1 MTLLDFGMTIFC
13 WKKANCG
20 SAGSGG
26 GAVAEQCSESGTT
39 DIATEQ
45 NACILPGT
53 ARNKIKIGE
62 IMGFK
67 DIFKKSFIQ
76 GFTRYDATPENIIVV
91 FLIAGFFA
99 LYIFFAYRLLT
110 RRTFYSKSFNIALP
124 ALVMIT
130 AGVILTIQ
138 SSVVIS
144 LGMVGALSIV
154 RFRTAIKDPM
164 DLVFLFWAIS
174 TGIICGAGLAQIS
187 CVLAFILTVALF
199 VFDRIPVAKAP
210 KILMVSGSGY
220 ELEEKI
226 MSIVK
231 EFCKYYTVKSRALS
245 NGKVN
250 LVVEIRSKDDSA
262 LLQKVA
268 KTENVASS
276 TILAHDGEVTY

>member
-1 MTLLDFGMTIFC
+1 
-13 WKKANCG
+13 
-20 SAGSGG
+20 
-26 GAVAEQCSESGTT
+26 
-39 DIATEQ
+39 
-45 NACILPGT
+45 
-53 ARNKIKIGE
+53 
-62 IMGFK
+62 MGFK

-91 FLIAGFFA
+91 FLIASIFA

-124 ALVMIT
+124 ALVLIT

-199 VFDRIPVAKAP
+199 VLDRLPVAKTP
-210 KILMVSGSGY
+210 KILMVSGNSY
-220 ELEEKI
+220 ELEKSI
-226 MSIVK
+226 MALVQK
-231 EFCKYYTVKSRALS
+231 YCKTFVVKSRALS
-245 NGKVN
+245 NGKIN
-250 LVVEIRSKDDSA
+250 LVVEIRASDDSA
-262 LLQKVA
+262 LLQEVA
-268 KTENVASS
+268 ALENVVSS

>member
-1 MTLLDFGMTIFC
+1 
-13 WKKANCG
+13 
-20 SAGSGG
+20 
-26 GAVAEQCSESGTT
+26 
-39 DIATEQ
+39 
-45 NACILPGT
+45 
-53 ARNKIKIGE
+53 
-62 IMGFK
+62 MGFK

-91 FLIAGFFA
+91 FLIASIFA

-124 ALVMIT
+124 ALVLIT

-199 VFDRIPVAKAP
+199 VLDRLPVAKAP
-210 KILMVSGSGY
+210 KILMVTGNSY
-220 ELEEKI
+220 ELEKSI
-226 MSIVK
+226 MALVQK
-231 EFCKYYTVKSRALS
+231 YCKTFVVKSRALS
-245 NGKVN
+245 NGKIN
-250 LVVEIRSKDDSA
+250 LVVEIRASDDSA
-262 LLQKVA
+262 LLQEVA
-268 KTENVASS
+268 ALENVVSS

>member
-1 MTLLDFGMTIFC
+1 
-13 WKKANCG
+13 
-20 SAGSGG
+20 
-26 GAVAEQCSESGTT
+26 
-39 DIATEQ
+39 
-45 NACILPGT
+45 
-53 ARNKIKIGE
+53 
-62 IMGFK
+62 MGFK

-91 FLIAGFFA
+91 FLIASIFA
-99 LYIFFAYRLLT
+99 MYIFFAYRLLT

-124 ALVMIT
+124 ALVLIT

-187 CVLAFILTVALF
+187 CVLAFILTIALF
-199 VFDRIPVAKAP
+199 VLDRLPVAKAP
-210 KILMVSGSGY
+210 KILMVSGNSY
-220 ELEEKI
+220 ELEKSI
-226 MSIVK
+226 MALVQK
-231 EFCKYYTVKSRALS
+231 YCKTFVVKSRALS
-245 NGKVN
+245 NGEIN
-250 LVVEIRSKDDSA
+250 LVVEIRASDDSA
-262 LLQKVA
+262 LLQEVA
-268 KTENVASS
+268 ALENVVSS

>member
-1 MTLLDFGMTIFC
+1 
-13 WKKANCG
+13 
-20 SAGSGG
+20 
-26 GAVAEQCSESGTT
+26 
-39 DIATEQ
+39 
-45 NACILPGT
+45 
-53 ARNKIKIGE
+53 
-62 IMGFK
+62 
-67 DIFKKSFIQ
+67 
-76 GFTRYDATPENIIVV
+76 
-91 FLIAGFFA
+91 
-99 LYIFFAYRLLT
+99 
-110 RRTFYSKSFNIALP
+110 
-124 ALVMIT
+124 MIT

-226 MSIVK
+226 MAIVK

-268 KTENVASS
+268 NTENVASS

>member
-1 MTLLDFGMTIFC
+1 
-13 WKKANCG
+13 
-20 SAGSGG
+20 
-26 GAVAEQCSESGTT
+26 
-39 DIATEQ
+39 
-45 NACILPGT
+45 
-53 ARNKIKIGE
+53 
-62 IMGFK
+62 MGFK

-91 FLIAGFFA
+91 FLIASVFA

-124 ALVMIT
+124 AFVLIT

-187 CVLAFILTVALF
+187 CVLAFILTIALF
-199 VFDRIPVAKAP
+199 VLDRLPVAKAP
-210 KILMVSGSGY
+210 KILMVSGNSY
-220 ELEEKI
+220 ELEKSI
-226 MSIVK
+226 MALVQK
-231 EFCKYYTVKSRALS
+231 YCKTFVVKSRALS
-245 NGKVN
+245 NGKIN
-250 LVVEIRSKDDSA
+250 LVVEIRASDDSA
-262 LLQKVA
+262 LLQEVA
-268 KTENVASS
+268 ALENVVSS

>member
-1 MTLLDFGMTIFC
+1 
-13 WKKANCG
+13 
-20 SAGSGG
+20 
-26 GAVAEQCSESGTT
+26 
-39 DIATEQ
+39 
-45 NACILPGT
+45 
-53 ARNKIKIGE
+53 
-62 IMGFK
+62 MGFK

-91 FLIAGFFA
+91 FLIASVFA

-124 ALVMIT
+124 ALVLIT

-199 VFDRIPVAKAP
+199 VLDRLPVAKAP
-210 KILMVSGSGY
+210 KILMISGNSY
-220 ELEEKI
+220 ELEKSI
-226 MSIVK
+226 MALVQK
-231 EFCKYYTVKSRALS
+231 YCKTFAVKSRALS
-245 NGKVN
+245 NGKIN
-250 LVVEIRSKDDSA
+250 LVVEIRASDDSA
-262 LLQKVA
+262 LLQEVA
-268 KTENVASS
+268 ALENVVSS

>member
-1 MTLLDFGMTIFC
+1 
-13 WKKANCG
+13 
-20 SAGSGG
+20 
-26 GAVAEQCSESGTT
+26 
-39 DIATEQ
+39 
-45 NACILPGT
+45 
-53 ARNKIKIGE
+53 
-62 IMGFK
+62 MGFK

-91 FLIAGFFA
+91 FLIASVFA

-124 ALVMIT
+124 ALVLIT

-187 CVLAFILTVALF
+187 CVLAFILTIALF
-199 VFDRIPVAKAP
+199 VLDRLPVAKAP
-210 KILMVSGSGY
+210 KILMVSGNSC
-220 ELEEKI
+220 ELEKSI
-226 MSIVK
+226 MALVQK
-231 EFCKYYTVKSRALS
+231 YCKTFVVKSRALS
-245 NGKVN
+245 NGKIN
-250 LVVEIRSKDDSA
+250 LVVEIRASDDSA
-262 LLQKVA
+262 LLQEVA
-268 KTENVASS
+268 ALENVVSS

>member
-1 MTLLDFGMTIFC
+1 
-13 WKKANCG
+13 
-20 SAGSGG
+20 
-26 GAVAEQCSESGTT
+26 
-39 DIATEQ
+39 
-45 NACILPGT
+45 
-53 ARNKIKIGE
+53 
-62 IMGFK
+62 MGFK

-91 FLIAGFFA
+91 FLIASIFA
-99 LYIFFAYRLLT
+99 MYIFFAYRLLT

-124 ALVMIT
+124 ALVLIT

-187 CVLAFILTVALF
+187 CVLAFILTIALF
-199 VFDRIPVAKAP
+199 VLDRLPVAKAP
-210 KILMVSGSGY
+210 KILMVSGNSY
-220 ELEEKI
+220 ELEKSI
-226 MSIVK
+226 MALVQK
-231 EFCKYYTVKSRALS
+231 YCKTFVVKSRALS
-245 NGKVN
+245 NGKIN
-250 LVVEIRSKDDSA
+250 LVVEIRASDDSA
-262 LLQKVA
+262 LLQEVA
-268 KTENVASS
+268 ALENVVSS